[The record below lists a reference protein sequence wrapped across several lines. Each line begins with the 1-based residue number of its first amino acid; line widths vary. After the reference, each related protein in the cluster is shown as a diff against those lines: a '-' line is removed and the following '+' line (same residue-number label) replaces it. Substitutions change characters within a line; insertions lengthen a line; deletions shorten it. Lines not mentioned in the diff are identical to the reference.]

1 MKALKGSIKLILC
14 GCIACALYLTSPP
27 AAHAQTTDSL
37 FNVSVI
43 LPGMTQSIDIRQ
55 AAVFPLGC
63 PQFFVAVMG
72 KGTLGIS
79 LKKDDKAGDLIFMT
93 GVASSSAGTFPI
105 YRLGVSKGMI
115 DQIVEIG
122 EDDRRTGLSGFT
134 AGLPTPAVYQYLPP
148 SCGCPWPRNN
158 IFY

>member
-1 MKALKGSIKLILC
+1 MKALERTIKLVLY
-14 GCIACALYLTSPP
+14 GCIVCALFLSSPL

-55 AAVFPLGC
+55 AALFPLGC
-63 PQFFVAVMG
+63 PQFFIAVLG

-79 LKKDDKAGDLIFMT
+79 LKKDDVAGDLIFMT
-93 GVASSSAGTFPI
+93 GVATSSAGTVPI

-115 DQIVEIG
+115 DQIIEIG
-122 EDDRRTGLSGFT
+122 DSDQPYGFVWIYCGVAYSGSIPVFASQLRLSL
-134 AGLPTPAVYQYLPP
+134 AP
-148 SCGCPWPRNN
+148 
-158 IFY
+158 

>member
-1 MKALKGSIKLILC
+1 MKDLKGSIKLILC
-14 GCIACALYLTSPP
+14 GCIACALYLTSLP

-55 AAVFPLGC
+55 AAPFPLGC
-63 PQFFVAVMG
+63 PQFFVAVIG

-93 GVASSSAGTFPI
+93 GVASSNAGTIPI

-115 DQIVEIG
+115 DQIIEIG
-122 EDDRRTGLSGFT
+122 DSDQPYGFVWIYCGVAYSGSIPVFASQLRLSL
-134 AGLPTPAVYQYLPP
+134 AP
-148 SCGCPWPRNN
+148 
-158 IFY
+158 

>member
-1 MKALKGSIKLILC
+1 MKALESTIKLIIC
-14 GCIACALYLTSPP
+14 GCIVCAFLLYSPP
-27 AAHAQTTDSL
+27 AAHAQTADSL
-37 FNVSVI
+37 FNVCVI

-55 AAVFPLGC
+55 AAPFPLGC

-79 LKKDDKAGDLIFMT
+79 LKKDDKAGDVIFMT

-115 DQIVEIG
+115 DQIIEIG
-122 EDDRRTGLSGFT
+122 DSDQPYGFVWIYCGVAYSGSIPVFTSQLRLSL
-134 AGLPTPAVYQYLPP
+134 AP
-148 SCGCPWPRNN
+148 
-158 IFY
+158 

>member
-1 MKALKGSIKLILC
+1 MKALESSIKLILC

-27 AAHAQTTDSL
+27 AAYAQTTDSL

-55 AAVFPLGC
+55 AAPFPLGC

-79 LKKDDKAGDLIFMT
+79 LRKNDLAGDVIFMT

-105 YRLGVSKGMI
+105 YRLGVSKGMV

-122 EDDRRTGLSGFT
+122 DDDAPYGFVWLYCGVAYSGSIPVFASQLRLSL
-134 AGLPTPAVYQYLPP
+134 AP
-148 SCGCPWPRNN
+148 
-158 IFY
+158 

>member
-1 MKALKGSIKLILC
+1 MKNLESIIKQVIC
-14 GCIACALYLTSPP
+14 GCMVCAFFLCAPP

-55 AAVFPLGC
+55 AAPFPLGC
-63 PQFFVAVMG
+63 PQFFIAVLG

-79 LKKDDKAGDLIFMT
+79 LRKNDVAGDVIFMT

-105 YRLGVSKGMI
+105 YRLGVSKGMV

-122 EDDRRTGLSGFT
+122 DDDAPYGFVWIYCGVAYSGSIPVFASQLRLSL
-134 AGLPTPAVYQYLPP
+134 AP
-148 SCGCPWPRNN
+148 
-158 IFY
+158 